1 MNLIKNIPGPVLI
14 FMGALSLSFGGLLV
28 KSFEGSTLWQI
39 LFWRSLF
46 FSLTVLAFLIISYK
60 KKTFQA
66 FYESGLPGFFGG
78 IILSFGFCGYVFAMY
93 NTTVANT
100 NFIISLQILFLAIF
114 GYFFLKEKISA
125 ITLTSIVLAISGV
138 FLMVGN
144 SLSPGELS
152 GNLAAFTMPITFAV
166 LIMIV
171 RKFPTV
177 DMVPAQFVAG
187 VSSCLIGFLL
197 STKIM
202 ISPNDIFLGFL
213 AGFFQVGFGFIFI
226 TIGARTTPSAMVG
239 IIMLSESVLG
249 PIWAFLFV
257 SERPSIFG
265 LIGGAIILSAVLL
278 QFYSLL
284 KKSKK
289 SVSNWHLNVVVTLF
303 GYGRDYRIS

>member
-1 MNLIKNIPGPVLI
+1 MNILKSLPGPLLI
-14 FMGALSLSFGGLLV
+14 FFGALSLSFGGLIV
-28 KSFEGSTLWQI
+28 KSFEGATLWQI

-46 FSLTVLAFLIISYK
+46 FSLTVLTFLIITYK
-60 KKTFQA
+60 SKVLKS
-66 FYESGLPGFFGG
+66 FYDSGLPGFIGG
-78 IILSFGFCGYVFAMY
+78 LILSIGFCGYVFAMY

-114 GYFFLKEKISA
+114 GFFFLKEKINL
-125 ITLTSIVLAISGV
+125 ITLISIILAMSGV
-138 FLMVGN
+138 LLMVGN

-171 RKFPTV
+171 RKFPSV

-187 VSSCLIGFLL
+187 VSSCLIGL
-197 STKIM
+197 SLSPTIM
-202 ISPNDIFLGFL
+202 ISPHDIFLGFL
-213 AGFFQVGFGFIFI
+213 AGFFQIGFGFIFI

-257 SERPSIFG
+257 SERPSLYG
-265 LIGGAIILSAVLL
+265 LIGGAIILFAVLL
-278 QFYSLL
+278 QFYTLL
-284 KKSKK
+284 KKPKAI
-289 SVSNWHLNVVVTLF
+289 VSN
-303 GYGRDYRIS
+303 